1 MPAVQ
6 RQGDKNNKGE
16 PITQGDSSVKVNGK
30 PIAPTNAP
38 VAGKGSPRTKN
49 TQSSVK
55 VNGKPVVMTNDRD
68 TNGATRMGGSSNVKI
83 GR

>member
-16 PITQGDSSVKVNGK
+16 PITQGEPSVKVNGM

-49 TQSSVK
+49 TQSTVK
-55 VNGKPVVMTNDRD
+55 VNGKPVVMTNDKD
-68 TNGATRMGGSSNVKI
+68 TNNAVRIGGSPNVKI
-83 GR
+83 GG